1 MLKLAIFDL
10 AGTVI
15 DEQNIVYKTLH
26 ESIVKGG
33 VSVSYQQVITWGA
46 GKEKSQALRDIL
58 QQHDSPVHIG
68 QQEAMYQ
75 YFLDKLQHAYTE
87 LEVKEMAGAEELFV
101 KLRERKIL
109 IGFTTGY
116 NQTIANQLIQKLSWK
131 KKGVYDV
138 LVTASDVVRSRPY
151 PDMIKRVME
160 LLGLDRPDRVIKIG
174 DSTVDVLEGK
184 NAGCKLSIGI
194 TTGAQTRAQL
204 LEAGP
209 DYILDHLLELLPIIR
224 KI

>member
-33 VSVSYQQVITWGA
+33 VPVSYQQVITWGA

-87 LEVKEMAGAEELFV
+87 LEVKEMAGAEELFC
-101 KLRERKIL
+101 KTSRAKNINW
-109 IGFTTGY
+109 IY
-116 NQTIANQLIQKLSWK
+116 NGIQSN
-131 KKGVYDV
+131 Y
-138 LVTASDVVRSRPY
+138 
-151 PDMIKRVME
+151 
-160 LLGLDRPDRVIKIG
+160 
-174 DSTVDVLEGK
+174 
-184 NAGCKLSIGI
+184 C
-194 TTGAQTRAQL
+194 
-204 LEAGP
+204 
-209 DYILDHLLELLPIIR
+209 
-224 KI
+224 